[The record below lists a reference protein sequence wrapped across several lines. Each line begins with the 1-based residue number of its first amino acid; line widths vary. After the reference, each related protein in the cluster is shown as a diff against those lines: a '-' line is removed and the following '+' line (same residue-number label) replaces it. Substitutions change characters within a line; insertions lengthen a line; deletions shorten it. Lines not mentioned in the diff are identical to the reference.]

1 MSEITARN
9 PLSRLIVMPWRWGW
23 TPFVVMLIVWL
34 LIYVV
39 SFPPMFVWLNTNAI
53 QPNLLR
59 EALWG
64 FYTPLDW
71 LTENSDG
78 AFAIYLWE
86 IEAIRETP
94 SLRWLLPEPEPLSDA
109 APVGP

>member
-59 EALWG
+59 EAFRG
-64 FYTPLDW
+64 
-71 LTENSDG
+71 
-78 AFAIYLWE
+78 FAIQVEY
-86 IEAIRETP
+86 ANFR
-94 SLRWLLPEPEPLSDA
+94 A
-109 APVGP
+109 ALG